1 MTVAAT
7 ALPENG
13 EPTTLEGLK
22 QQLAD
27 YKIRYTPQHPD
38 VIILQRKIEELE
50 KEIPP
55 PSSNSGDS
63 GSTQRAGGSAARW
76 PGRVLKPI

>member
-1 MTVAAT
+1 MTVAAS
-7 ALPENG
+7 APSGNR

-38 VIILQRKIEELE
+38 VIRLQRKIEELE
-50 KEIPP
+50 KQGPP
-55 PSSNSGDS
+55 PSTDS
-63 GSTQRAGGSAARW
+63 TADGSTRLAVGVGRPVAAV
-76 PGRVLKPI
+76 VLKAI